1 SDDARGSPTK
11 DDRRCARLLCA
22 GAAVGPTGK
31 HAARRPNSVRLVVA
45 GCDARVLCAR
55 TAQSLVLACNGGG
68 VHRRVSLW
76 LPSGRLAL
84 WRSRVDLGGHRV
96 QAVAITAA
104 NVVAGLRLGSSS
116 STLEARADA
125 KYTRHQSHVGGGQD

>member
-1 SDDARGSPTK
+1 MQLDGLTLFG
-11 DDRRCARLLCA
+11 LLSLSA
-22 GAAVGPTGK
+22 M
-31 HAARRPNSVRLVVA
+31 LVFYA
-45 GCDARVLCAR
+45 LEAS
-55 TAQSLVLACNGGG
+55 QSLVRACNGGG

-116 STLEARADA
+116 STLEPRAAA